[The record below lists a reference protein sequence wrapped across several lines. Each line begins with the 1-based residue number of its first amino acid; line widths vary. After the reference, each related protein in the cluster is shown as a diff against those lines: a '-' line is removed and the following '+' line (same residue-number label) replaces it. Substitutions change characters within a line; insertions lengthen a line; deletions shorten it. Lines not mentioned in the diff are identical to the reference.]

1 MRLLF
6 QIPHLQPPMPIIS
19 LRAVFLSLLVAL
31 VLQLLPWAGFGLML
45 RPDFILLVTI
55 YWLFRAPH
63 VVNIGTAWLAGVL
76 MDLITGG
83 LFGQYALA
91 YAVVAYFAVNY
102 QRRLILFN
110 SWQQAGYVFALLL
123 LSQIIVLVLKL
134 LAGGEV
140 PGWSYFLPSIS
151 GILLWQIVVIS
162 GVGTGSGHRRT

>member
-1 MRLLF
+1 
-6 QIPHLQPPMPIIS
+6 
-19 LRAVFLSLLVAL
+19 
-31 VLQLLPWAGFGLML
+31 
-45 RPDFILLVTI
+45 
-55 YWLFRAPH
+55 
-63 VVNIGTAWLAGVL
+63 

-83 LFGQYALA
+83 LFGQFALA
-91 YAVVAYFAVNY
+91 YVVVAYFAVNY

>member
-1 MRLLF
+1 
-6 QIPHLQPPMPIIS
+6 MPIIS
-19 LRAVFLSLLVAL
+19 LKAVYLSLLVAL
-31 VLQLLPWAGFGLML
+31 VFQLLPWAGFGLL
-45 RPDFILLVTI
+45 ARPDFILLVTI

-63 VVNIGTAWLAGVL
+63 VVNIGTAWLAGAV

-83 LFGQYALA
+83 LFGQHALA
-91 YAVVAYFAVNY
+91 YAVAAFFAVSY

-123 LSQIIVLVLKL
+123 LSQIIVLILKL

-162 GVGTGSGHRRT
+162 GVGAGSGPRRT

>member
-1 MRLLF
+1 
-6 QIPHLQPPMPIIS
+6 MPIIS

-63 VVNIGTAWLAGVL
+63 VVNIGVAWLAGIV

-83 LFGQYALA
+83 LFGQHALA
-91 YAVVAYFAVNY
+91 YVVVAYFAVRY

-110 SWQQAGYVFALLL
+110 SWQQAGYVFLLLL

>member
-1 MRLLF
+1 
-6 QIPHLQPPMPIIS
+6 MPIIS

-63 VVNIGTAWLAGVL
+63 VVNIGVAWLAGIV

-83 LFGQYALA
+83 LFGQHALA
-91 YAVVAYFAVNY
+91 YVVVAYFAVRY

-110 SWQQAGYVFALLL
+110 SWQQAGYVFLLLL
-123 LSQIIVLVLKL
+123 LSQVIVLVLKL

>member
-1 MRLLF
+1 
-6 QIPHLQPPMPIIS
+6 MPIIS
-19 LRAVFLSLLVAL
+19 LKAVYLSLLVAL
-31 VLQLLPWAGFGLML
+31 VFQLLPWAGFGLML

-63 VVNIGTAWLAGVL
+63 MVNIGTAWFAGAI

-83 LFGQYALA
+83 LFGQHALA
-91 YAVVAYFAVNY
+91 YAVAAFFAVSY

-110 SWQQAGYVFALLL
+110 SWQQVGYVFVLLL
-123 LSQIIVLVLKL
+123 LSQIIVLILKL